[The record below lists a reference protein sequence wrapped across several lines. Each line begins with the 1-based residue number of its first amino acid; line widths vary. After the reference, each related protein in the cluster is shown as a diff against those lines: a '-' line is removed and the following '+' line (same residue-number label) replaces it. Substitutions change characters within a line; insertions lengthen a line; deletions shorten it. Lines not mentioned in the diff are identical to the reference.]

1 MKKTY
6 VKPSAV
12 CESFSVSEFIAGN
25 CANDVGFG
33 DYGSTNPCFTTSFPG
48 FPGFKVF
55 NDLSVCEWLWDDV
68 PHNDTGCYHI
78 PDGGYGYFGS

>member
-25 CANDVGFG
+25 CAQDVGFG
-33 DYGSTNPCFTTSFPG
+33 DIGAVKLCSIPDPDFEGETL
-48 FPGFKVF
+48 F
-55 NDLSVCEWLWDDV
+55 NDYTVCSLLWKDEHDQ
-68 PHNDTGCYHI
+68 GCYHI